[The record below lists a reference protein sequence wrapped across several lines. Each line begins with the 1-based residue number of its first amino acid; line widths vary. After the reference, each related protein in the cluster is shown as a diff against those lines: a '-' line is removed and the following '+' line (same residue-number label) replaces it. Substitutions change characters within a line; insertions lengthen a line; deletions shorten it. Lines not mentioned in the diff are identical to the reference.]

1 MEQQCTVCHEVKP
14 QSDFYIDRWKKTG
27 FKAHCKQCDNNR
39 QRIWRQTMRE
49 SRFHSIFNGL
59 STIVKKVYE
68 SVPHQ
73 TPWDS
78 NQIHNDLFRSGTSA
92 CDLRATRGCLD
103 TLVRCGLVKESTQGM
118 FIRIPVERPEPKANK
133 PLPKQDAAQE
143 PQTEHT
149 NESETMS
156 KTESPIEK
164 IGKLAL
170 QANALL
176 AMAKKLTADI
186 ETVAIEVEEMF
197 STRDAETAKLR
208 QLQALLKSLG

>member
-1 MEQQCTVCHEVKP
+1 MRLADHPWLSGHPGALWAGQRVHPGHVHSHPRREV
-14 QSDFYIDRWKKTG
+14 RAKT
-27 FKAHCKQCDNNR
+27 
-39 QRIWRQTMRE
+39 
-49 SRFHSIFNGL
+49 S
-59 STIVKKVYE
+59 
-68 SVPHQ
+68 
-73 TPWDS
+73 
-78 NQIHNDLFRSGTSA
+78 
-92 CDLRATRGCLD
+92 
-103 TLVRCGLVKESTQGM
+103 
-118 FIRIPVERPEPKANK
+118 K